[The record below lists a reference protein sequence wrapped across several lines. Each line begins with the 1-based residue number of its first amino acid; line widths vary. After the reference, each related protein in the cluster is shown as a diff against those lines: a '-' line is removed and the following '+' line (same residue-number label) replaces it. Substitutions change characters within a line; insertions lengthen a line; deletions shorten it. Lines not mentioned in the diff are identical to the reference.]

1 MSDIETDER
10 VTLVGRLFLESLAAQ
25 DFDRL
30 QTLFAPQVR
39 FRALLPSRVREEQTG
54 EAAVGRLRF
63 WFGEADIL
71 HVMES
76 ALGQVGDLHYL
87 RYRLRLHS
95 EASNWEIVE
104 QQAYY
109 DVQDDHIVD
118 MWLICSGFHLDA
130 QAPTVDAHLDYD
142 SAALPQADN
151 LLEML
156 DLDER
161 AGAACALLT
170 PAIKARL
177 REMAP
182 GQVLEVR
189 VNDPTARLDV
199 EAWCQLSGNPL
210 LSIQE
215 EAPDVLRFFVRKK
228 PSVD

>member
-1 MSDIETDER
+1 M
-10 VTLVGRLFLESLAAQ
+10 
-25 DFDRL
+25 
-30 QTLFAPQVR
+30 
-39 FRALLPSRVREEQTG
+39 
-54 EAAVGRLRF
+54 
-63 WFGEADIL
+63 
-71 HVMES
+71 MES
-76 ALGQVGDLHYL
+76 VLGQVGDLQSL

-109 DVQDDHIVD
+109 AVQDDHIVD
-118 MWLICSGFHLDA
+118 MWLLCSGFHPGA
-130 QAPTVDAHLDYD
+130 QAQTIEAHLDND
-142 SAALPQADN
+142 SASLPQADN

-156 DLDER
+156 DLNER

-189 VNDPTARLDV
+189 VNDPTARIDV

-210 LSIQE
+210 LAILE

-228 PSVD
+228 PSIQ

>member
-1 MSDIETDER
+1 
-10 VTLVGRLFLESLAAQ
+10 
-25 DFDRL
+25 
-30 QTLFAPQVR
+30 
-39 FRALLPSRVREEQTG
+39 
-54 EAAVGRLRF
+54 
-63 WFGEADIL
+63 L
-71 HVMES
+71 HN
-76 ALGQVGDLHYL
+76 A
-87 RYRLRLHS
+87 
-95 EASNWEIVE
+95 ASNWEIIE
-104 QQAYY
+104 QHAYY

-118 MWLICSGFHLDA
+118 IWLICSGFHPDA
-130 QAPTVDAHLDYD
+130 QVDND
-142 SAALPQADN
+142 SAALAQADS

-161 AGAACALLT
+161 TGAACALLT

-210 LSIQE
+210 LAISE

-228 PSVD
+228 